1 MTIRER
7 ISNIAKK
14 LNVPYS
20 AIKLLIYSHYGND
33 TTNEMDKLNKIE
45 KLYGIQ

>member
-1 MTIRER
+1 MTIAER

-20 AIKLLIYSHYGND
+20 TIKLLIYSHYGND
-33 TTNEMDKLNKIE
+33 TTNEIDKLNKLE
-45 KLYGIQ
+45 ESYGKK